1 MFHHLTKG
9 LIGVGRIDEVV
20 DLLRQMLNKGH
31 VVHSLVYN
39 NMILG
44 FLELGNLD
52 KANELLDEL
61 KERCL
66 VYDGV
71 VKATYMDWFFNQRRD
86 KEAMGSYK
94 SLMDR
99 QFRMISATCL
109 LEVLLKHGKQKE
121 AWELFDQMLYNHTPP
136 NFQAVNSDTFN
147 IIVNECFKRKVDEVV
162 STFRKVGTKP
172 NSKPFIMDV
181 DGYRNIIS
189 RYCESGVLFEVEM
202 LFQEL
207 CSKSLSPH
215 VPPHTV
221 LIDGYLKADR
231 IDEALG
237 IFNKMV
243 VSGLRVVATFG
254 NRVFD
259 ELIKKGKVVECA
271 QIFEQNGRKRS

>member
-9 LIGVGRIDEVV
+9 LIGVGRINEVV

-31 VVHSLVYN
+31 GVHSLVYN
-39 NMILG
+39 KMILG

-52 KANELLDEL
+52 KANELLDEIN
-61 KERCL
+61 E
-66 VYDGV
+66 
-71 VKATYMDWFFNQRRD
+71 
-86 KEAMGSYK
+86 
-94 SLMDR
+94 
-99 QFRMISATCL
+99 RMIPATCL
-109 LEVLLKHGKQKE
+109 LEVLLKHGK
-121 AWELFDQMLYNHTPP
+121 
-136 NFQAVNSDTFN
+136 
-147 IIVNECFKRKVDEVV
+147 VDEVF

-189 RYCESGVLFEVEM
+189 RYCESGVLPEVEM

-215 VPPHTV
+215 VPPHTI

-259 ELIKKGKVVECA
+259 ELIKKGKIVECA